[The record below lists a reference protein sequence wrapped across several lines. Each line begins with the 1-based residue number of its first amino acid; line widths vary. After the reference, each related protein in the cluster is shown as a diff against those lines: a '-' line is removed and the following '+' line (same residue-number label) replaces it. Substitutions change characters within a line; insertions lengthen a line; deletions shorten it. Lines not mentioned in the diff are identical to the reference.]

1 MKFPLCSLS
10 LMKVLTASSKRN
22 LTKRLW
28 ICSRKHMASWTPLT
42 SRLAGETFTIC
53 SLCST
58 TWPCATRRCRCW
70 KNVPSALSML
80 LNSYPRVCSIWKR
93 RAFPTEWERSSSSAS
108 LSYSTVLFFRRSTGI
123 RMRLNR
129 PEKEWKCAIKC
140 WMICTNS
147 ANSTSRERKSMPRTR
162 IVSQMIQTPPINLM
176 NIAVDL
182 RTREAQEGTVA
193 AGTGRSATTSIDKPM
208 LIRDLASMDRALDM
222 PNPCYR
228 LTRSRKGRP
237 V

>member
-1 MKFPLCSLS
+1 
-10 LMKVLTASSKRN
+10 
-22 LTKRLW
+22 
-28 ICSRKHMASWTPLT
+28 
-42 SRLAGETFTIC
+42 
-53 SLCST
+53 
-58 TWPCATRRCRCW
+58 
-70 KNVPSALSML
+70 ML

-93 RAFPTEWERSSSSAS
+93 RAFRTEWERSSSSAS
-108 LSYSTVLFFRRSTGI
+108 LSCSTVLSFRRSTGI

-140 WMICTNS
+140 SMICTSSVNS
-147 ANSTSRERKSMPRTR
+147 MSRERKSMLHTR

-182 RTREAQEGTVA
+182 RTREVQEGTA
-193 AGTGRSATTSIDKPM
+193 AAETGRSATTSIDKQM
-208 LIRDLASMDRALDM
+208 RILDLVSMDRALDM

-228 LTRSRKGRP
+228 LTRSRKGRR